1 MHELIDNPIQ
11 DSVEACPPQ
20 ETNLEGKRIILILI
34 LTKDIF
40 FVASNISYTVSLAPL
55 ETSSSSE

>member
-34 LTKDIF
+34 LTKDIIL
-40 FVASNISYTVSLAPL
+40 SHLTSLTQYRYPH
-55 ETSSSSE
+55 